1 VPEKPCVDEP
11 YIKLDQFLKW
21 VGAVQTGGQAK
32 IVIGEEQV
40 KVNGQI
46 ETRRGR
52 KLRKGDKVEFADQN
66 WTVDPEER

>member
-1 VPEKPCVDEP
+1 VDEP

-21 VGAVQTGGQAK
+21 AGAVDTGGRAK
-32 IVIGEEQV
+32 MVVQDGLV
-40 KVNGQI
+40 TVNDEV

-52 KLRKGDKVEFADQN
+52 KLRKGDRVALGDER